1 MVRSSGARNKVEGEI
16 MPVKHFEMS
25 SLEARR
31 FSKPGE
37 KHTNIRIDHNSS
49 VTLITELNDKE
60 ANIDFRF
67 TANYTGIGV
76 IKIEGRIVFE
86 GDASSIANQWGTEH
100 KMPDDV
106 ANQIHSA
113 IMQNCLPEAVMLARD
128 IRLPPPIPMPQ
139 VKVGKGQVAKPS
151 SGIEVA

>member
-1 MVRSSGARNKVEGEI
+1 L
-16 MPVKHFEMS
+16 PVKNFEMVS
-25 SLEARR
+25 IDAKR

-49 VTLITELNDKE
+49 IIQITEMNDKE
-60 ANIDFRF
+60 ANIEYRF

-86 GDASSIANQWGTEH
+86 GNGTEIAHMWATEH

-106 ANQIHSA
+106 ANQIHGA
-113 IMQNCLPEAVMLARD
+113 IMSNCLPEAVMIARD

-139 VKVGKGQVAKPS
+139 VKVGQQGEKAKPS

>member
-1 MVRSSGARNKVEGEI
+1 MTSI
-16 MPVKHFEMS
+16 D
-25 SLEARR
+25 ARR

-49 VTLITELNDKE
+49 ITQITEMNDKE

-76 IKIEGRIVFE
+76 IKIEGRMVFE
-86 GDASSIANQWGTEH
+86 GEASMIAQMWAGEH

-106 ANQIHSA
+106 ANQVHSA
-113 IMQNCLPEAVMLARD
+113 IMNNCLPEAVMLARD
-128 IRLPPPIPMPQ
+128 IRVDTALGP
-139 VKVGKGQVAKPS
+139 KNLGW
-151 SGIEVA
+151 

>member
-1 MVRSSGARNKVEGEI
+1 MTSI
-16 MPVKHFEMS
+16 D
-25 SLEARR
+25 ARR
-31 FSKPGE
+31 FSKAGE

-49 VTLITELNDKE
+49 ITQITEMNDKE
-60 ANIDFRF
+60 ASIEFRF

-76 IKIEGRIVFE
+76 IKIEGRLVFE
-86 GDASSIANQWGTEH
+86 GDGPMIAQMWATEH

-106 ANQIHSA
+106 ANQVHGA
-113 IMQNCLPEAVMLARD
+113 IMNNCLPEAVMLARD

-139 VKVGKGQVAKPS
+139 VKVGGQGQKAKPS

>member
-1 MVRSSGARNKVEGEI
+1 
-16 MPVKHFEMS
+16 MPVKNFEMVTID
-25 SLEARR
+25 ARR
-31 FSKPGE
+31 FSKSGE

-49 VTLITELNDKE
+49 ITQIVEINDKE
-60 ANIDFRF
+60 ASIDYRF

-86 GDASSIANQWGTEH
+86 GEAAEIAHMWATEH

-106 ANQIHSA
+106 ANQIHGA
-113 IMQNCLPEAVMLARD
+113 IMSNCLPEAVILARD

-139 VKVGKGQVAKPS
+139 VKVGGQQEKKSQPS
-151 SGIEVA
+151 TGIEVA